1 MKGEY
6 GAPRDLDG
14 MVPQVYATWVNGLRR
29 VGTMHVHGP
38 SAMSNPPW
46 TVPPSKSTTST

>member
-14 MVPQVYATWVNGLRR
+14 MVPQVYATWVNGLTPGRYYAR
-29 VGTMHVHGP
+29 AGP
-38 SAMSNPPW
+38 SGMFKRA
-46 TVPPSKSTTST
+46 